1 MNNTPSLTLQEFLA
15 CLRSLCIYANDNIS
29 SLYCPQHFP
38 ALLFHP
44 TPIRCSFSSFFLC
57 TALAS
62 GFSFTTLLLISY
74 VDIIAFYSWLQ
85 TLIMMFA
92 SLTFFGLSGE

>member
-1 MNNTPSLTLQEFLA
+1 MPMTIFPVCIVPGTFLRCYSIQRQLGA
-15 CLRSLCIYANDNIS
+15 RS
-29 SLYCPQHFP
+29 
-38 ALLFHP
+38 
-44 TPIRCSFSSFFLC
+44 SSFFLC

-74 VDIIAFYSWLQ
+74 IDIIAFYSWLQ

-92 SLTFFGLSGE
+92 SLTFFSLSGE

>member
-1 MNNTPSLTLQEFLA
+1 
-15 CLRSLCIYANDNIS
+15 
-29 SLYCPQHFP
+29 
-38 ALLFHP
+38 
-44 TPIRCSFSSFFLC
+44 
-57 TALAS
+57 LAS

-74 VDIIAFYSWLQ
+74 IDIIIFYSWLQ